1 MYLFNLL
8 GTLALLDKSLMVGGP
23 ICPFLVTWDTSKIK
37 STFGTAKADFLCLM
51 SISTQTPPRSCTSN
65 AGDVRNRKEEKFD
78 PKIHKDKV
86 KTTRNKKKQLKEG
99 QHYSIH
105 APLHTSTHTH
115 THTHTSCATS
125 SDWIHRLRR
134 PLLSYPY
141 MYVFN

>member
-1 MYLFNLL
+1 
-8 GTLALLDKSLMVGGP
+8 
-23 ICPFLVTWDTSKIK
+23 
-37 STFGTAKADFLCLM
+37 M

-86 KTTRNKKKQLKEG
+86 KTTRNKKKQLEEG

-141 MYVFN
+141 MCYVCMYSIDEGTEKWISNKLFPKKKIQLDPSQKKSSAESNRIESTDSIE